1 MYLIKKL
8 DGSDVY
14 MNERIIMKIEVN
26 EDGTF
31 TLHHFNDSRVQI
43 KAFSASYQ

>member
-1 MYLIKKL
+1 MYLIIKL
-8 DGSDVY
+8 DGSKTY

-31 TLHHFNDSRVQI
+31 TLYHFNDSRVQI
-43 KAFSASYQ
+43 KAFSKM